1 MDKLEIDRWLLFN
14 DRKIIDQTGCSST
27 TTPFIFECSTGKLIA
42 NSKYITA
49 ETSLSTATVHSGLSR
64 LQELPIISV
73 YDIFAL
79 TLNPDKQDKGE
90 NKLIF

>member
-1 MDKLEIDRWLLFN
+1 MAIIQRPEDNRSNRLFLDN
-14 DRKIIDQTGCSST
+14 G
-27 TTPFIFECSTGKLIA
+27 TPYFECSTGKLIA
-42 NSKYITA
+42 NNKYITA
-49 ETSLSTATVHSGLSR
+49 ETSLSTAIVNSGLSR